1 MDKRILRRIGF
12 IGKTEGES
20 MIPLIYPKDGVYIK
34 PGTASKLKVNDI
46 ITFEQQNKLIT
57 HRIIYKKSGYVITKG
72 DNNPQSDGRI
82 YPNAVIGKVY
92 KIKRNGQVFSPESL
106 YLIQST
112 LYFQEVIKIKRAF
125 EKAKIDF
132 VFLKGL
138 PLYLYFEKSRPRR
151 LYADCDVL
159 IDKKDFHKAER
170 ILYAF
175 RYIRET
181 KKTKEIENNY
191 IKTINGLIVIFDI
204 HLEAA
209 FLMTQFSNLG
219 ALYQQKLID
228 KLTIELLKTK
238 RKVRIQGANF
248 YFLSK
253 NFQVVYLFLHFFHHN
268 FRGASRLDFL
278 DKIVRKSRL
287 STKNWQDIAFI
298 INDYQLA
305 NFVYP
310 AFMLLR
316 KYYQTSIPKFFLAS
330 IKPGFT
336 NLINL
341 IDFKN
346 LSVFD
351 DESRIRAGVN
361 RFKLIFMLSPQ
372 PFWKRLMIFFN
383 PQVVYFGSK
392 VLRSKIIS
400 SRR

>member
-1 MDKRILRRIGF
+1 M
-12 IGKTEGES
+12 
-20 MIPLIYPKDGVYIK
+20 
-34 PGTASKLKVNDI
+34 
-46 ITFEQQNKLIT
+46 
-57 HRIIYKKSGYVITKG
+57 
-72 DNNPQSDGRI
+72 
-82 YPNAVIGKVY
+82 
-92 KIKRNGQVFSPESL
+92 
-106 YLIQST
+106 IQST

-138 PLYLYFEKSRPRR
+138 PLYLYFEKSHPRR

>member
-1 MDKRILRRIGF
+1 MERAAANGDPTPAFLLVSSAFLTRR
-12 IGKTEGES
+12 
-20 MIPLIYPKDGVYIK
+20 
-34 PGTASKLKVNDI
+34 
-46 ITFEQQNKLIT
+46 
-57 HRIIYKKSGYVITKG
+57 
-72 DNNPQSDGRI
+72 GR
-82 YPNAVIGKVY
+82 
-92 KIKRNGQVFSPESL
+92 F
-106 YLIQST
+106 
-112 LYFQEVIKIKRAF
+112 
-125 EKAKIDF
+125 
-132 VFLKGL
+132 
-138 PLYLYFEKSRPRR
+138 PRF
-151 LYADCDVL
+151 DCDWSSDVCSS
-159 IDKKDFHKAER
+159 D
-170 ILYAF
+170 
-175 RYIRET
+175 
-181 KKTKEIENNY
+181 
-191 IKTINGLIVIFDI
+191 
-204 HLEAA
+204 
-209 FLMTQFSNLG
+209 
-219 ALYQQKLID
+219 
-228 KLTIELLKTK
+228 
-238 RKVRIQGANF
+238 
-248 YFLSK
+248 
-253 NFQVVYLFLHFFHHN
+253 
-268 FRGASRLDFL
+268 L